1 MRKAMAFSTSA
12 VLALMST
19 AATAETEQRSFGVSA
34 GGRFVLDTDWG
45 EVSVETWGRDA
56 VDVVVERSGKF
67 EQLGFDEQDGTVT
80 VRARKENQGL
90 RGWFG
95 SRGPSPVFRIT
106 VPARFDLDL
115 RTAGG
120 NMGIA
125 DIDGDIVA
133 GTSGGKLAVGEVTG
147 SVRAWTSGGSIRIAG
162 ADGSVDATTS
172 GGSIRLARAGGPVNA
187 RTSGGTIWIGASQ
200 GPTVAHTSGGSIE
213 LGAVAG
219 AIDARTTGGSI
230 SATLAEQPVGDSQ
243 LRTTGGSIGLVV
255 AGDLKFEIDARTT
268 GGRVSA
274 DLPNLAPVTVN
285 KSVLEAPVNGG
296 GPKLTLRTTGGSIRL
311 GTL

>member
-1 MRKAMAFSTSA
+1 MRKARACTATA
-12 VLALMST
+12 VVALM
-19 AATAETEQRSFGVSA
+19 ATGAVAETEQRSFEVSS

-45 EVSVETWGRDA
+45 EVNVETSGRDT
-56 VDVVVERSGKF
+56 VDVVVEQSDKF

-80 VRARKENQGL
+80 VRARKEDRGL

-95 SRGPSPVFRIT
+95 SREPAPVFRIT
-106 VPARFDLDL
+106 VPERFDLDL

-125 DIDGDIVA
+125 DIDGDVVA
-133 GTSGGKLAVGEVTG
+133 RTSGGKLNVGEVAG
-147 SVRAWTSGGSIRIAG
+147 SVHARTSGGSIRIAG
-162 ADGSVDATTS
+162 AGGSVDSRTS

-200 GPTVAHTSGGSIE
+200 GPIVAHTSGGSIE
-213 LGAVAG
+213 LGAVSG

-230 SATLAEQPVGDSQ
+230 SATFTEQPVGDSE
-243 LRTTGGSIGLVV
+243 LRTTGGSIGLSV
-255 AGDLKFEIDARTT
+255 AEDLRFEIDARTT

-274 DLPNLAPVTVN
+274 DLPNLEPVTVS

-311 GTL
+311 ATR